1 MRRLLKRL
9 LPKTL
14 FVRGLLI
21 VVLPT
26 VLVQAVAAYIFY
38 ERHWENV
45 TKHMANALAGEIAF
59 LARQAEDSD
68 PGERAEQLHAF
79 RATTGIRAHFE
90 RGAKLPKETPAEAAD
105 LPDFQHILD
114 ERIDENF
121 TVRRLEAQEMLEIK
135 VQLKDGVLS
144 FRTTLKRLESS
155 TTVIFM
161 LWMVGASLV
170 FLCIAIVFLRNQVRP
185 IRRLAEA
192 AEGFGK
198 GRDIG
203 DFKPH
208 GAQEVRRAAR
218 AFLVMRERILRQIRS
233 RTEMLAGISHDLRT
247 PLTRM
252 KLQLAMLAPTQEVQD
267 LQSDVAQMERM
278 ITEYLD
284 FARGDSGEESE
295 RISIV
300 QLLQGI
306 ADDYRRL
313 NKEVPCSVP
322 EDVKLEVRPG
332 ALIRMLHNII
342 DNALRYGGECSISTR
357 VTSGKL
363 EIYIDDKGPGIPP
376 DQREEVFRPF
386 TRLDAS
392 RNPKTGGVGLGLTI
406 ARDVARSHGGN
417 IKLLDAP
424 GGGLRVVVRLP
435 L

>member
-1 MRRLLKRL
+1 MRRFFKRF

-14 FVRGLLI
+14 FMRALLI

-26 VLVQAVAAYIFY
+26 VLVQAVSAYIFY

-59 LARQAEDSD
+59 LSQQAEEVN
-68 PGERAEQLHAF
+68 PKERSEQLWAF
-79 RATTGIRAHFE
+79 HETTGIRASFE
-90 RGAKLPKETPAEAAD
+90 RGAKLSKKSTSAAQD
-105 LPDFQHILD
+105 FPEFQHVLD
-114 ERIDENF
+114 ERIAEPF
-121 TVRRLEAQEMLEIK
+121 TVKRLEAQEMLEIR
-135 VQLKDGVLS
+135 VQLKDGVLT
-144 FRTTLKRLESS
+144 FYTTLKRLESS

-161 LWMVGASLV
+161 LWMVGATLV

-185 IRRLAEA
+185 IRQLAEA

-208 GAQEVRRAAR
+208 GALEVRRAAR

-252 KLQLAMLAPTQEVQD
+252 KLQLAMLPASQEVQD
-267 LQSDVAQMERM
+267 LQSDVTQMERM

-295 RISIV
+295 RISIA

-313 NKEVPCSVP
+313 NKEVPCNVP
-322 EDVKLEVRPG
+322 EDAKLDVRPG
-332 ALIRMLHNII
+332 PLIRMMHNII
-342 DNALRYGGECSISTR
+342 DNALRYGRECSISTR
-357 VTSGKL
+357 VASGKL
-363 EIYIDDKGPGIPP
+363 EIYVDDKGPGIPKE
-376 DQREEVFRPF
+376 QREAVFRPF

-406 ARDVARSHGGN
+406 ARDAARSHGGN
-417 IKLLDAP
+417 ITLADAP
-424 GGGLRVVVRLP
+424 SGGLRVVVRLP